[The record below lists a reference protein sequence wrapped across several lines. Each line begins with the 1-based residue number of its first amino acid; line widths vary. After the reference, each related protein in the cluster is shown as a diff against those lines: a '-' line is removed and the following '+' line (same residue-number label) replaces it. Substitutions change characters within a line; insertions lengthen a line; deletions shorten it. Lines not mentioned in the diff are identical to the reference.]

1 MEFAV
6 RSTSADSA
14 EVSPVV
20 LSEAKTTRKVFKPEI
35 VRKVGEPR
43 CVLRGFLVHQRRG
56 TNGQWEEVEH
66 IDLRKLKAGEGVAYQ
81 LHSEE
86 LLKLMR
92 SVDELTAIAEREG
105 IRFGKRQVV
114 VADRN
119 KVIPVSDPE
128 RRKTIEALI
137 SRDYG
142 HEFWNTLAQV
152 KPELAKKFSY
162 AQLHIEREKSL
173 VVFRQHLKAEDWNEP
188 QWEQFFFENQ
198 WIFGY
203 GLRYQF
209 LGILQR
215 QAGYGGGTYERR
227 GEQKG
232 EFLTRTLG
240 VEKFTVIVEIKR
252 PDTKLFDSGRRS
264 AGGYRSGVPNYSAE
278 FIQAI
283 SQSHVNGRT
292 WDTEGSKRERDRELL
307 AADHINTITPRSILV
322 IGNTCELDDFDKK
335 NAFELFRREL
345 KNPDVITFDELEERA
360 KYIVSQTPAEGPLE
374 DVEEKLTDG
383 DIPF

>member
-14 EVSPVV
+14 EVSDVV
-20 LSEAKTTRKVFKPEI
+20 LSQASTTRKVFRAQI

-43 CVLRGFLVHQRRG
+43 CVLRGLLIHQRQKP
-56 TNGQWEEVEH
+56 NAQWEDVEH
-66 IDLRKLKAGEGVAYQ
+66 IDLRTLKAGEGVAYQ
-81 LHSEE
+81 LHSDE
-86 LLKLMR
+86 LSNLMR
-92 SVDELTAIAEREG
+92 SLDELKAVAETKG

-114 VADRN
+114 VADRGQ
-119 KVIPVSDPE
+119 VIPVTDPD
-128 RRKTIEALI
+128 RRKTIEGLI
-137 SRDYG
+137 SKNYG
-142 HEFWNTLAQV
+142 PEFWNTLSQA

-162 AQLHIEREKSL
+162 AQLQLDREKAL
-173 VVFRQHLKAEDWNEP
+173 AVFRQHLNTKDWNEP
-188 QWEQFFFENQ
+188 RWERFFYENQ

-215 QAGYGGGTYERR
+215 QAKYGGGTYEGT

-240 VEKFTVIVEIKR
+240 AEKFTVVVEIKR
-252 PDTKLFDSGRRS
+252 PDTKFFDPERRS
-264 AGGYRSGVPNYSAE
+264 TSVYRSGVPYYSAE

-283 SQSHVNGRT
+283 SQAQVNGRT
-292 WDTEGSKRERDRELL
+292 WDTEGSRRDRDRELL
-307 AADHINTITPRSILV
+307 ATDHINTITPRSILV
-322 IGNTCELDDFDKK
+322 IGNTCELDNFDKR
-335 NAFELFRREL
+335 NAFELLRREL
-345 KNPDVITFDELEERA
+345 KNPDIVTFDELEERA
-360 KYIVSQTPAEGPLE
+360 KYIISQTPAEG
-374 DVEEKLTDG
+374 LTDSESEITDE

>member
-14 EVSPVV
+14 EVSDVV
-20 LSEAKTTRKVFKPEI
+20 LSQANTTRKVFRAQI
-35 VRKVGEPR
+35 VRKVGEPK
-43 CVLRGFLVHQRRG
+43 CVLRGFLIHQRQKPN
-56 TNGQWEEVEH
+56 TQWEDVEH
-66 IDLRKLKAGEGVAYQ
+66 IDLRTLKAGEGVVYQ
-81 LHSEE
+81 LHTEE
-86 LLKLMR
+86 LSNLMR
-92 SVDELTAIAEREG
+92 SLDELKAIAERKR

-114 VADRN
+114 VADRGQ
-119 KVIPVSDPE
+119 VIPVSDPD

-137 SRDYG
+137 SKDYG
-142 HEFWNTLAQV
+142 AEFWNTLAQA

-162 AQLHIEREKSL
+162 AQVQLDREEAL
-173 VVFRQHLKAEDWNEP
+173 ALFRRHLEARDWNEP
-188 QWEQFFFENQ
+188 RWEQFFYENQ

-215 QAGYGGGTYERR
+215 QASYGGGTYERK

-240 VEKFTVIVEIKR
+240 FEKFTVVVEIKR
-252 PDTKLFDSGRRS
+252 PDTKFFDPGRDG
-264 AGGYRSGVPNYSAE
+264 AKGYRSGVPYYSAE

-283 SQSHVNGRT
+283 SQAQVNGRT
-292 WDTEGSKRERDRELL
+292 WDSEASRTDRNRELL
-307 AADHINTITPRSILV
+307 ASDHINTITPRSILV

-335 NAFELFRREL
+335 NAFELLRREL
-345 KNPDVITFDELEERA
+345 KNPDIITFDELEERA
-360 KYIVSQTPAEGPLE
+360 KYIVSQTPAEGPAE
-374 DVEEKLTDG
+374 SEAELTDE